1 MDHEYSPLRRARRAA
16 ATFGVFLCI
25 CPAALE
31 AQDLPAPTQNAM
43 AGAQVFGE
51 KGCVRCHS
59 VSGDGGALG
68 PDLRSVAAERSLQD
82 LTATLWNHLP
92 DMRRAMRDLRLDQ
105 PRLSPREAGDLFAYL
120 FTLGYFDERGDSL
133 RGEALFSE
141 MSCIRCHQVG
151 GVGGVVGPVLDEI
164 GTRGAPIELATSM
177 WNHGPAM
184 LDAAQARG
192 IDRPR
197 LAGRDISDILAYL
210 ESARRATPAED
221 LYLLPGDP
229 RSGEALIDERG
240 CAGCHGS
247 PGRGG
252 GRAPDLAGLARGTS
266 LVGFVAAM
274 WNKAP
279 AMISALRAGGEE
291 FPQLS
296 PQEVADLVAFLYAVN
311 YFSDSG
317 SVERGRALLAE
328 KGCTRCHAVDGRGGD
343 PDRDLASV
351 RGMQYPASVAAAL
364 WNHLFLLS
372 GVEEDDPSWPTLTGD
387 EMGDLMAFFQASS
400 P

>member
-1 MDHEYSPLRRARRAA
+1 MGFEDSRLQRARRAA
-16 ATFGVFLCI
+16 ATFGVLLWI
-25 CPAALE
+25 CPAAVA
-31 AQDLPAPTQNAM
+31 AQDLPTPAQNAM

-51 KGCVRCHS
+51 KGCIRCHS
-59 VSGDGGALG
+59 LSGEGGALG
-68 PDLRSVAAERSLQD
+68 PDLRSIVTERSLQD

-92 DMRRAMRDLRLDQ
+92 DMRRAMMELRLEQ

-120 FTLGYFDERGDSL
+120 YTLGYFDERGDSL
-133 RGEALFSE
+133 RGERLFSE

-151 GVGGVVGPVLDEI
+151 GVGGVVGPVLDGI
-164 GTRGAPIELATSM
+164 GARGAPIELATSM

-184 LDAAQARG
+184 LEAAQTRG

-197 LAGRDISDILAYL
+197 LAGRDISDMLAYL
-210 ESARRATPAED
+210 ESARRTTPAED
-221 LYLLPGDP
+221 LHLLPGDP
-229 RSGEALIDERG
+229 RSGEALIEERG
-240 CAGCHGS
+240 CADCHGA
-247 PGRGG
+247 PGGGG
-252 GRAPDLAGLARGTS
+252 GRAPDLAGIARGTS
-266 LVGFVAAM
+266 LVGFVASM

-279 AMISALRAGGEE
+279 AMISALRAGGED

-317 SVERGRALLAE
+317 STARGRALLAE

-343 PDRDLASV
+343 PDIDLASV
-351 RGMQYPASVAAAL
+351 RGMRHPASITAAL
-364 WNHLFLLS
+364 WNHLFLLN
-372 GVEEDDPSWPTLTGD
+372 GEEEDDMAWPTLTGD